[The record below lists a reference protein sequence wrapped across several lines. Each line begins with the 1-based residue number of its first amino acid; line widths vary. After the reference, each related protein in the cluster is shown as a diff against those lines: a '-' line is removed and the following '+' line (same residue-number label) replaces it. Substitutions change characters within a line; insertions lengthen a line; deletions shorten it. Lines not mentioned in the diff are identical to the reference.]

1 MTAPALTAPDLP
13 AAGDAGL
20 GPGPGDEP
28 VPPRRRWRDLRSPLL
43 VAGLVIV
50 GLLVAMAL
58 AAPLLAAHDPRVL
71 SGAALER
78 PSGAHWLGT
87 DVPGRDIF
95 AQLVFGARSSL
106 VVAAV
111 GATLAMTGAVL
122 LGVLPALIGG
132 AADGIGNRLV
142 VFLLALPGLPLLVLI
157 GSLAGPNRLAVI
169 LVVAFLGMAPNAR
182 ILRSQALA
190 LRQRGFVGAARGFGG
205 GPLYVLRRHVVP
217 GLGPLVLV
225 GFVNWAGLAVGIEAS
240 LAFLGL
246 GDPSSI
252 SWGLMLNRALSQ
264 QSIYFSDMWTWWVLP
279 PGVAIAAT
287 VTGFTF
293 VGVALE
299 PVFNPRWLRSS

>member
-1 MTAPALTAPDLP
+1 MSTTTLAAPEDPRP
-13 AAGDAGL
+13 GL
-20 GPGPGDEP
+20 ADVENPPP
-28 VPPRRRWRDLRSPLL
+28 PPRRPALLSPLL
-43 VAGLVIV
+43 VAGLSILA
-50 GLLVAMAL
+50 LLVLAAL
-58 AAPLLAAHDPRVL
+58 AAPLMASHDPKAIT
-71 SGAALER
+71 GPALQE
-78 PSGAHWLGT
+78 PSGGHWLGT

-106 VVAAV
+106 LVAVFA
-111 GATLAMTGAVL
+111 ATLAMVGAIL
-122 LGVLPALIGG
+122 LGVLPALVGG
-132 AADGIGNRLV
+132 PADGIGNRLV

-157 GSLAGPNRLAVI
+157 ASLAGESRAAVLLI
-169 LVVAFLGMAPNAR
+169 IAFLGMAPNAR

-190 LRQRGFVGAARGFGG
+190 LRERGFVGAARGFGA

-217 GLGPLVLV
+217 GLGPLLLV
-225 GFVNWAGLAVGIEAS
+225 GFVNWAGLAVAIEAS

-246 GDPSSI
+246 GDPSDI

-279 PGVAIAAT
+279 PGLAIAAT
-287 VTGFTF
+287 VTAFTF